1 MVWPSEINWWYGR
14 YHSSANRKQC
24 IPAGSDSCWYSVPF
38 GIYPMC
44 LNFGFLLSWR
54 LKRLSSVQLLSK
66 ATRKLNS
73 YWSLMVKTVSWK
85 FRCVP
90 LAVSLWHREM
100 CQPFEVRLMY
110 KGYCLSLC
118 FTSGFW
124 WKQFVYKNSTFRNL
138 LHQRMPP
145 LLSVGA
151 IYLFFHF
158 LFGPCPYYISQYILE
173 EQCDLSQ
180 SRSPVEWS
188 LRV

>member
-1 MVWPSEINWWYGR
+1 MLIFCTLWHLPNVLEFWVLAIVTTEAAVKRSVTSE
-14 YHSSANRKQC
+14 
-24 IPAGSDSCWYSVPF
+24 
-38 GIYPMC
+38 
-44 LNFGFLLSWR
+44 
-54 LKRLSSVQLLSK
+54 

-100 CQPFEVRLMY
+100 CQPVEVRLMY